1 MLSIRLL
8 PLALTVLSSLAIAQS
23 TQPYN
28 LPKIAATPP
37 MGLNSWN
44 WFAEKVPTRT
54 CVRRPTCSRPSTCAT
69 RGTSM
74 STLTTYGKA
83 SETLALLCHK
93 FQVPQKGQ
101 RQSFWSRERASK
113 MRNVAMEYGLC
124 RCGRMRASGLEVG
137 RDLGSW

>member
-1 MLSIRLL
+1 MRKRLTADSAA
-8 PLALTVLSSLAIAQS
+8 PHSKTQYRNEIQPRSSQHAGIEYS
-23 TQPYN
+23 D
-28 LPKIAATPP
+28 
-37 MGLNSWN
+37 
-44 WFAEKVPTRT
+44 
-54 CVRRPTCSRPSTCAT
+54 
-69 RGTSM
+69 
-74 STLTTYGKA
+74 TL
-83 SETLALLCHK
+83 LALLCHK